1 MNSNLRRIVV
11 VKNDGFNK
19 KGMETTLLPRVS
31 LSKSLKLFLP
41 VLSLAQVG
49 CQNRIRIGSGPVVI
63 EKPIERPAAPI
74 QVPTGIN
81 FDLQDAIQTPKS
93 TLILAIGHAEGTI
106 NRDGSP
112 TQAYYG
118 HGDSGFRNVGVFS
131 CISCGSRSPEEA
143 DSYYLES
150 KIKPMRLRF
159 EDAARGALLPANHP
173 MLAAAFF
180 TLLTQSPEA
189 ATDRKGFLERM
200 SGLKMM
206 GITLENLIQVSV
218 DSYRDTDSNRFED
231 VARFDNDESRIR
243 ADQRRRLTQVES
255 FMRTKGIEIYP
266 RY

>member
-1 MNSNLRRIVV
+1 MIV
-11 VKNDGFNK
+11 VKNDGFNTSRK
-19 KGMETTLLPRVS
+19 STTILHRAS
-31 LSKSLKLFLP
+31 FSKALKMFAP
-41 VLSLAQVG
+41 VLSFALIG
-49 CQNRIRIGSGPVVI
+49 CQNRIRIGSGPVVVDRV
-63 EKPIERPAAPI
+63 IERPAAPI
-74 QVPTGIN
+74 QAPTEIN
-81 FDLQDAIQTPKS
+81 FNLQDAIQTPKS

-131 CISCGSRSPEEA
+131 CIACGSRSPEEA

-200 SGLKMM
+200 SGLKML

-218 DSYRDTDSNRFED
+218 DSYRDPDSNRFED

-255 FMRTKGIEIYP
+255 FLRAKGIETYP

>member
-1 MNSNLRRIVV
+1 M
-11 VKNDGFNK
+11 VKNDGFN
-19 KGMETTLLPRVS
+19 TSR
-31 LSKSLKLFLP
+31 KSITILHRRLFSTAIKFFVP
-41 VLSLAQVG
+41 VLSLALVG
-49 CQNRIRIGSGPVVI
+49 CQNRIRIGSGPVVVDR
-63 EKPIERPAAPI
+63 PIERPAAPI
-74 QVPTGIN
+74 QAPTEIN
-81 FDLQDAIQTPKS
+81 FNLQDAIQTPKS

-106 NRDGSP
+106 NREGSP

-131 CISCGSRSPEEA
+131 CISCGNRSPEDA
-143 DSYYLES
+143 DTYYLES

-200 SGLKMM
+200 SGLKML

-218 DSYRDTDSNRFED
+218 DSYRDPDSNRFED
-231 VARFDNDESRIR
+231 VARFGNDESRIR

-255 FMRTKGIEIYP
+255 FLRAKGIETYP

>member
-1 MNSNLRRIVV
+1 MFR
-11 VKNDGFNK
+11 NDGFITK
-19 KGMETTLLPRVS
+19 RKFVTIFHRCFF
-31 LSKSLKLFLP
+31 SKALNFFVP
-41 VLSLAQVG
+41 VLSLALVG
-49 CQNRIRIGSGPVVI
+49 CQNRIRIGSGPVVVDR
-63 EKPIERPAAPI
+63 PIERPAAPI
-74 QVPTGIN
+74 QTPPEIN
-81 FDLQDAIQTPKS
+81 FNLQDAIQTPKS

-131 CISCGSRSPEEA
+131 CISCGNRSPEDA
-143 DSYYLES
+143 DTYYLES

-173 MLAAAFF
+173 MLAATFF

-200 SGLKMM
+200 SGLKML

-218 DSYRDTDSNRFED
+218 DSYRDPDSNRFED
-231 VARFDNDESRIR
+231 VARFGNDESRIR

-255 FMRTKGIEIYP
+255 FLRAKGIETYP